1 MAAMD
6 ARPEAGGA
14 GPVTRDACGV
24 DPADRPRSEVSELSD
39 QIRAAQSGHE
49 LAFRLVYQAVQPG
62 LLRYLRSIVGEGAEE
77 VAGETWSR
85 IAHDLRAF
93 RGDAVAFREWI
104 ATIARQRAL
113 HRRRPS
119 HPAIG
124 PRPLDRHD
132 TGAPAMQQTDRAVA
146 LIASLPGE
154 MAEAVLL
161 RAVLGLDARA
171 AARVLGTRA
180 ATVRTAA
187 HRGLLRLAGML
198 RESDPLGAVG
208 RIGA

>member
-14 GPVTRDACGV
+14 GPVTRDERGA
-24 DPADRPRSEVSELSD
+24 DPSDRPQDEVSQLSD

-62 LLRYLRSIVGEGAEE
+62 LLRYLRSLVGDDAED
-77 VAGETWSR
+77 VARETWSR
-85 IAHDLRAF
+85 IAADLRGF
-93 RGDAVAFREWI
+93 RGDAAAFRAWI

-113 HRRRPS
+113 R
-119 HPAIG
+119 G
-124 PRPLDRHD
+124 PRRDGTAVESLHRYGSPTAFD
-132 TGAPAMQQTDRAVA
+132 TDRAVT
-146 LIASLPGE
+146 LIASLPDE

-180 ATVRTAA
+180 NVVRAAA
-187 HRGLLRLAGML
+187 HRGLSQLAAALG
-198 RESDPLGAVG
+198 EPDPLRAVG
-208 RIGA
+208 RAGA